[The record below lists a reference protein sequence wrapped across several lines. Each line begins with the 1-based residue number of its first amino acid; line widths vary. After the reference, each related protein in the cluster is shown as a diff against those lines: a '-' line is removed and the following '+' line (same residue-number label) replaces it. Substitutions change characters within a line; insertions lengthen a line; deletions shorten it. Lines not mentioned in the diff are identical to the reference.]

1 MRKRGE
7 GVENFRGA
15 IALGG
20 LGDYFFSMNQ
30 TAMDRLFWTAFGV
43 GEAGLLYLLLAVVN
57 SGYSWADVGGLG
69 VLVLL
74 AGMGAAA
81 GVFLTARTE
90 RERRWCLKRWWD
102 CWRWRWG

>member
-1 MRKRGE
+1 
-7 GVENFRGA
+7 
-15 IALGG
+15 
-20 LGDYFFSMNQ
+20 MNQ

-57 SGYSWADVGGLG
+57 SGYTWADVGGLG

-81 GVFLTARTE
+81 GMFLTARTE
-90 RERRWCLKRWWD
+90 RERRWCVASAVVLLAVTV
-102 CWRWRWG
+102 GLLALV